1 MYLLNRFTRIAAEVS
16 LPIPQAKRDIRLRLY
31 AKLLVL
37 DSIVIG
43 GVFLTVAALLGPEWM
58 ALDKIN
64 LMAMVIPIY
73 IGIAIKGNAYSLHAL
88 QKPFAAAVHAVLNL
102 FFAMLVIQC
111 VLYFAH
117 VSDAISRLSFG
128 TALIVSAMLLAG
140 LRRPF
145 ARYALLRTGGQL
157 TDDLIVADG
166 VAISLTGDG
175 QLADADL
182 HNLRPDLKDPQM
194 LNRLGRWMR
203 SFDRVVIACPPDR
216 RPAWAIVL
224 QGAAVQ
230 GEIMLIDE
238 CNSGAIGL
246 GRCLGH
252 DTHIVS
258 KGPLSMSSRVQ
269 KRAFDLIVTVP
280 AIIALSPLLAIVA
293 IAIKLESRGPVL
305 FLQERVGL
313 GNRLF
318 KIAKFRSMRVEQTD
332 SAGSRSA
339 SRDDDRITRVGRVIR
354 KTSIDELPQLF
365 NVLIGDMSIVGPR
378 PHALGSKAATKLFW
392 EVSQE
397 YWRRHA
403 LKPGMTGLAQ
413 IRGFR
418 GATDREEDL
427 QNRLTADLEYLKD
440 WSLLGELA
448 IILQTFR
455 VLVHRNAF

>member
-1 MYLLNRFTRIAAEVS
+1 MI
-16 LPIPQAKRDIRLRLY
+16 
-31 AKLLVL
+31 L
-37 DSIVIG
+37 DCVIIG
-43 GVFLTVAALLGPEWM
+43 GVFLSVAQLFGQEWM

-64 LMAMVIPIY
+64 VMAMVIPIY
-73 IGIAIKGNAYSLHAL
+73 VGIAVNGNAYSLQSL
-88 QKPFAAAVHAVLNL
+88 KRPVPAAAQAVLNL
-102 FFAMLVIQC
+102 LLAMLAIQC

-117 VSDAISRLSFG
+117 VSDAISRFSFG
-128 TALIVSAMLLAG
+128 LAIMVSAMMLAL

-145 ARYALLRTGGQL
+145 SRYALRRTGGQL

-166 VAISLTGDG
+166 VLIGEAHDGHMVDAALHSL
-175 QLADADL
+175 
-182 HNLRPDLKDPQM
+182 HPDLNDPQM

-203 SFDRVVIACPPDR
+203 SFDRVVIACPAER
-216 RPAWAIVL
+216 RHAWSIVL

-230 GEIMLIDE
+230 GELLLTDAHQ
-238 CNSGAIGL
+238 SGAIGL

-258 KGPLSMSSRVQ
+258 KGPLSMASRIQ
-269 KRAFDLIVTVP
+269 KRAFDLALTVP
-280 AIIALSPLLAIVA
+280 AIILLGPLLILVA

-305 FLQERVGL
+305 FLQERIGL

-318 KIAKFRSMRVEQTD
+318 KIAKFRSMRIELAD

-339 SRDDDRITRVGRVIR
+339 SRDDDRITRVGRFIR

-365 NVLIGDMSIVGPR
+365 NVLMGDMSIVGPR
-378 PHALGSKAATKLFW
+378 PHALGSKAASKLFW
-392 EVSQE
+392 EVSHH

-427 QNRLTADLEYLKD
+427 ENRLMADLEYLKD
-440 WSLLGELA
+440 WSLMGEIM